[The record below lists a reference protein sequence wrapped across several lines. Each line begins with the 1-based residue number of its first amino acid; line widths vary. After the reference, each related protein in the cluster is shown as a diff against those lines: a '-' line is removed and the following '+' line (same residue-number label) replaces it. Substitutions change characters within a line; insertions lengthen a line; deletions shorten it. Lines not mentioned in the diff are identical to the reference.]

1 MEVSKLNR
9 FLAIFIDLII
19 AVIINAIFAFISGA
33 TGIGALFVV
42 GYIFSYGYML
52 FREQV
57 LNGQSVGHK
66 VMGYKVVTEDGKSI
80 KGDFLA
86 SFLRNIL
93 VVLIIDYFVM
103 LFAKQRLGDNIAKTK
118 VIKA

>member
-9 FLAIFIDLII
+9 FLAILIDS
-19 AVIINAIFAFISGA
+19 AIFSIPAAIVGA
-33 TGIGALFVV
+33 MGLNMVDTILSLVGLLYLLLRDALLDQSIGK
-42 GYIFSYGYML
+42 
-52 FREQV
+52 
-57 LNGQSVGHK
+57 K
-66 VMGYKVVTEDGKSI
+66 VMGYKVVREDGSSI

-93 VVLIIDYFVM
+93 AVFVIDYFVM

-118 VIKA
+118 VVNVK

>member
-9 FLAIFIDLII
+9 FFAIFIDY
-19 AVIINAIFAFISGA
+19 AIFSIPAAILGA
-33 TGIGALFVV
+33 MGLNTIDTIVSIVGLLYILLRDAL
-42 GYIFSYGYML
+42 L
-52 FREQV
+52 D
-57 LNGQSVGHK
+57 QSVGHK

>member
-1 MEVSKLNR
+1 
-9 FLAIFIDLII
+9 
-19 AVIINAIFAFISGA
+19 
-33 TGIGALFVV
+33 
-42 GYIFSYGYML
+42 
-52 FREQV
+52 
-57 LNGQSVGHK
+57 
-66 VMGYKVVTEDGKSI
+66 MGYKVVTEDGKSI

-93 VVLIIDYFVM
+93 VVLVIDYFVM